1 MPEAPPLLLAAF
13 SLGLVLLALV
23 LCLRR
28 WGLAIPFIYWHE
40 LVVQP
45 LYNLFMG
52 NTKEQRILHHVLQHA
67 VAGDPQSVL
76 KAIDTYCLEKEWAM
90 NVGDKKGQILDA
102 VVREQCPRV
111 VLELGAYCGY
121 SAVRMARL
129 LEPGARLLTIEI
141 NPDYAAITQQM
152 LDFAGLQDR
161 VCCRPRVQSAGTE
174 APGAVR
180 GRGEGPGSPQCSS
193 RPHSACC
200 TWPRGASQARFPGT
214 PSSSVREVLPPCCTE
229 QETPKTALG
238 GRG

>member
-90 NVGDKKGQILDA
+90 NVGDKKGGQPGQQ
-102 VVREQCPRV
+102 VVGMGKGTSAGAAPPVKERPV
-111 VLELGAYCGY
+111 VTAAGCWGGGL
-121 SAVRMARL
+121 
-129 LEPGARLLTIEI
+129 PGAL
-141 NPDYAAITQQM
+141 
-152 LDFAGLQDR
+152 
-161 VCCRPRVQSAGTE
+161 E
-174 APGAVR
+174 A
-180 GRGEGPGSPQCSS
+180 
-193 RPHSACC
+193 
-200 TWPRGASQARFPGT
+200 
-214 PSSSVREVLPPCCTE
+214 
-229 QETPKTALG
+229 
-238 GRG
+238 